1 MYTISELLPPA
12 VEGQKAFILDHG
24 KIEDDG
30 QLKYADDATSYGWNI
45 HQYGKLKMGAVV
57 LNRHPGKITK
67 DRKWEIYG
75 GGYVESI
82 SEPDE
87 DGNVIAVI
95 SHAFK
100 IEPPIRQGDSFI
112 ENYEWKTPSKKK
124 RKKQIHGCI
133 FGINTE

>member
-12 VEGQKAFILDHG
+12 IKGQKAFILDHG

-30 QLKYADDATSYGWNI
+30 QLKYADDATSYGWNV
-45 HQYGKLKMGAVV
+45 HQYGKLKEGAVV

-82 SEPDE
+82 CCCS
-87 DGNVIAVI
+87 NFTCV
-95 SHAFK
+95 
-100 IEPPIRQGDSFI
+100 
-112 ENYEWKTPSKKK
+112 
-124 RKKQIHGCI
+124 
-133 FGINTE
+133 